1 MALALF
7 DLDETLIAG
16 DSDYEWGAHL
26 VSIGKVEKEYYASEN
41 ERFYKEY
48 LAGSLDVYEFLNFSL
63 QPLANHSY
71 KELCEWRND
80 YIQQRI
86 TPIIK
91 PKTFDLLKKHRDAGD
106 HLVIVTAT
114 NSFITEPTKE
124 IFGMDDLIA
133 TEPAMENGE
142 FTGKVKGV
150 PSFGPGKVTRLKDWL
165 KGSNHSLEESYF
177 YSDSRNDIPLLEIV
191 SHPITVDAD
200 EKLSAHA
207 ASNNWQ
213 QISLK

>member
-1 MALALF
+1 
-7 DLDETLIAG
+7 
-16 DSDYEWGAHL
+16 
-26 VSIGKVEKEYYASEN
+26 
-41 ERFYKEY
+41 
-48 LAGSLDVYEFLNFSL
+48 
-63 QPLANHSY
+63 
-71 KELCEWRND
+71 
-80 YIQQRI
+80 
-86 TPIIK
+86 
-91 PKTFDLLKKHRDAGD
+91 
-106 HLVIVTAT
+106 
-114 NSFITEPTKE
+114 
-124 IFGMDDLIA
+124 MDDLIA